1 MLLRNGRNLYGYT
14 GEEIKSRPCD
24 NSAWYGRNIWMLPK
38 MPDRLLYAISSRGVM
53 NVSFFEDAF
62 NALFPIKIEGQ
73 KEINYA
79 ALMLQTIRFLDAL
92 GHCEFD
98 YEKRKIYICPPAL
111 VLLPT
116 SGLPKAVLTGARS
129 PGLLSRIKD
138 VARQY
143 QDSVAYNYVR
153 QVNNYSLIP
162 AAVYLEAIDKK
173 HIVQVAS
180 AVGIKCE
187 TGEPAAWCIMNFSA
201 GLDGVR
207 GTIDYKERDDFN
219 WPKRIFS
226 LKNLAFDKFFTQN
239 EGLRRVEYTNP
250 KDQQKLHWLWD
261 GSVACEVDR
270 DWGRYLILGSNN
282 VNVILYDEKRFL
294 FAVPA
299 TVPLPRLTARA
310 LTLCTGFAPAEAR
323 LPGQPVRGIPADCSF
338 YIYHAV
344 MPPVAALA
352 AQKLGQTP
360 VKLNLEVDENGVI
373 K

>member
-1 MLLRNGRNLYGYT
+1 
-14 GEEIKSRPCD
+14 
-24 NSAWYGRNIWMLPK
+24 
-38 MPDRLLYAISSRGVM
+38 MPDRLLYSISSRGVM

-62 NALFPIKIEGQ
+62 NALFSVIIKRQ

-79 ALMLQTIRFLDAL
+79 ALKLQTIRFLDAL

-111 VLLPT
+111 ILLPT

-129 PGLLSRIKD
+129 PELLSRIKD
-138 VARQY
+138 FAKRY
-143 QDSVAYNYVR
+143 PDSVAYYYIR
-153 QVNNYSLIP
+153 QRNNYSLIP
-162 AAVYLEAIDKK
+162 SAVYLEAIDKNY
-173 HIVQVAS
+173 IEQVAS
-180 AVGIKCE
+180 AAGIKCE

-201 GLDGVR
+201 GLDDMR
-207 GTIDYKERDDFN
+207 GKIDYKERVDFN
-219 WPKRIFS
+219 WPKRTFS
-226 LKNLAFDKFFTQN
+226 LKTLAFDKFFKQN
-239 EGLRRVEYTNP
+239 EGLRFVEYTNP
-250 KDQQKLHWLWD
+250 KDQQKLHWLWN
-261 GSVACEVDR
+261 GSAACEVDR

-282 VNVILYDEKRFL
+282 INIILYDEKRYL

-299 TVPLPRLTARA
+299 TVPLPRLIARA
-310 LTLCTGFAPAEAR
+310 LTLCTGLAPSEAR

-344 MPPVAALA
+344 MPPVEALA

-360 VKLNLEVDENGVI
+360 VKLNLEVDENRVI